1 MRTYVIR
8 RILQLIP
15 TFLFIVVLVF
25 FLNKAAPGGPVS
37 SMLNPHMTAADKAR
51 LEHAM
56 GLDQPIY
63 KQFFNWAGEVAHGNL
78 GYSNRYGKPVTA
90 VIGDF
95 IWNSFY
101 LALFSLILSLAIGI
115 PAGIVSATRQYSLAD
130 NSLTVFSL
138 IGISMPSFFIALL
151 LIKVFAIEIKVG
163 GQGLFPLFGMQTND
177 LRDAGFFVQFG
188 DILWH
193 MVLPG
198 IVLGLGSIAS
208 FMRYTRSAMLE
219 VIRQDYIRTAR
230 SKGLKEKV
238 IIYRHA
244 LRNAII
250 PIITLLGF
258 WIPGLFAG
266 ATITES
272 VFGWPGIGKVSID
285 AVNARDYGLLM
296 AITMIDCFLLLVG
309 MLLSDIFYGIA
320 DPRIKYE

>member
-1 MRTYVIR
+1 MGTYVFR
-8 RILQLIP
+8 RILQMIP

-25 FLNKAAPGGPVS
+25 FLNRAAPGGPIAG
-37 SMLNPHMTAADKAR
+37 MMNPHASPADKAR

-56 GLDQPIY
+56 GLDQPVY
-63 KQFFNWAGEVAHGNL
+63 KQFINWAGEVVHGNL
-78 GYSNRYGKPVTA
+78 GYSTKFGKPVTE

-101 LALFSLILSLAIGI
+101 LALFALILSLAVGI
-115 PAGIVSATRQYSLAD
+115 PAGIISATRQYSLTD
-130 NSLTVFSL
+130 NGLTVFSL
-138 IGISMPSFFIALL
+138 IGISMPSFFIGLL
-151 LIKVFAIEIKVG
+151 LIKFFAIDLKVG
-163 GQGLFPLFGMQTND
+163 GQGLFPLFGMHSNN
-177 LRDAGFFVQFG
+177 LRDASFFVQLG
-188 DILWH
+188 DVLYH

-198 IVLGLGSIAS
+198 VVLGLGSIAS

-230 SKGLKEKV
+230 SKGLMEKV
-238 IIYRHA
+238 VIYRHA

-258 WIPGLFAG
+258 WIPALFSG
-266 ATITES
+266 AVITETI
-272 VFGWPGIGKVSID
+272 FGWPGIGAVAVD

-296 AITMIDCFLLLVG
+296 AITMVDSFLLLVG
-309 MLLSDIFYGIA
+309 MLLSDVFYGVA

>member
-1 MRTYVIR
+1 MWTYIFR
-8 RILQLIP
+8 RILQMIP
-15 TFLFIVVLVF
+15 TFVFIVVLVF

-37 SMLNPHMTAADKAR
+37 SMMNPKMSPQDKAR
-51 LEHAM
+51 LEHTM
-56 GLDQPIY
+56 GLDQPMY
-63 KQFFNWAGEVAHGNL
+63 KQFISWAGEVVQGNL
-78 GYSNRYGKPVTA
+78 GYSTKFQKPVTA

-101 LALFSLILSLAIGI
+101 LSLFSLIISLLIGI
-115 PAGIVSATRQYSLAD
+115 PAGIISATRQYSLVD

-138 IGISMPSFFIALL
+138 IGISMPSFFIGLL
-151 LIKVFAIEIKVG
+151 LLKFFSIDLKI
-163 GQGLFPLFGMQTND
+163 FPLFGMQDQN
-177 LRDAGFFVQFG
+177 LRDANFFVQMG
-188 DILWH
+188 DIMWH

-198 IVLGLGSIAS
+198 LVLGLGSIAS

-230 SKGLKEKV
+230 SKGLMDKV

-258 WIPGLFAG
+258 WIPALFSG
-266 ATITES
+266 AVITEQ
-272 VFGWPGIGKVSID
+272 VFGWPGIGKISVD

-296 AITMIDCFLLLVG
+296 AITMLGCFLLLVG

>member
-1 MRTYVIR
+1 MRSYIIR
-8 RILQLIP
+8 RVLQMIP

-25 FLNKAAPGGPVS
+25 FLNKAAPGGPVAG
-37 SMLNPHMTAADKAR
+37 MMNPHMTPADKIR

-56 GLDQPIY
+56 GLDQPVY
-63 KQFFNWAGEVAHGNL
+63 SQFLSWANEVIHGNL
-78 GYSNRYGKPVTA
+78 GYSTKYGKPVA
-90 VIGDF
+90 NVIGDF

-101 LALFSLILSLAIGI
+101 LALFSLVLSLLIGI
-115 PAGIVSATRQYSLAD
+115 PAGIISATRQYSLTD

-138 IGISMPSFFIALL
+138 IGISMPSFFIGLL
-151 LIKVFAIEIKVG
+151 LIKFFAIDMQI
-163 GQGLFPLFGMQTND
+163 FPLFGMQSND
-177 LRDAGFFVQFG
+177 LRNATPLVQFG
-188 DILWH
+188 DIIRH
-193 MVLPG
+193 MILPG
-198 IVLGLGSIAS
+198 VVLGLGSIAS

-238 IIYRHA
+238 VIYRHA

-258 WIPGLFAG
+258 WIPGLFSG
-266 ATITES
+266 AVITES
-272 VFGWPGIGKVSID
+272 VFGWPGIGKVTVD

-296 AITMIDCFLLLVG
+296 AITMIGCFLLLVG
-309 MLLSDIFYGIA
+309 MLLSDVFYSIA